1 MKILSDTEIGDII
14 SFKYMGGREVTGEV
28 LEINGKTIKLMLHTD
43 YIGRN
48 EEWYVG
54 EKKEFNRSEMK

>member
-14 SFKYMGGREVTGEV
+14 SFKYMGGRDVTGEV
-28 LEINGKTIKLMLHTD
+28 LEINGVTILLLLHTD

-48 EEWYVG
+48 EEWYIG
-54 EKKEFNRSEMK
+54 EQKEFLRSQMK